1 MYDLNYLANH
11 LSSASI
17 KNKDA
22 TFIHLHENDQV
33 ISFENFFQNAEKIA
47 SALNIAGIKPGD
59 RIAMQVEKS
68 ASALE
73 LYFGTVL
80 AGAVF
85 LPLNT
90 AYVPEEIDFFLRDA
104 QPSIFV
110 CDPSKLDNFCL
121 LYTSDAA
128 DE

>member
-47 SALNIAGIKPGD
+47 SALISAGIKPGD
-59 RIAMQVEKS
+59 RVAMQVEKS
-68 ASALE
+68 SSALE
-73 LYFGTVL
+73 
-80 AGAVF
+80 
-85 LPLNT
+85 
-90 AYVPEEIDFFLRDA
+90 DFSTCIATRSPGLIPA
-104 QPSIFV
+104 KMSAEAIF
-110 CDPSKLDNFCL
+110 SAF
-121 LYTSDAA
+121 
-128 DE
+128 

>member
-11 LSSASI
+11 LSSESI

-22 TFIHLHENDQV
+22 TFIHLHENDQL
-33 ISFENFFQNAEKIA
+33 ISFKNFFQNAEKIA
-47 SALNIAGIKPGD
+47 SALNFAGIKPGD
-59 RIAMQVEKS
+59 RVAMQVEKS

-90 AYVPEEIDFFLRDA
+90 AYVPEEIDFFFAGRTTLH
-104 QPSIFV
+104 
-110 CDPSKLDNFCL
+110 FCM
-121 LYTSDAA
+121 
-128 DE
+128 